1 MQELTLNLPEGI
13 DDGSFM
19 GRTAVRGIICQNEK
33 YLVVCGQ
40 LGDCKFPGGGME
52 QGEFLFGTLTREV
65 LEETGCHVKPDSIR
79 EGFLVHEKTKR
90 QAEEVLVMDSYYY
103 FCEVE
108 DNRDSKEAADA
119 SGYAVENFYEG
130 EAGTKVC
137 WLPLADMIARNEN
150 VKEPVLITVGYGKIG
165 GWLSAVCL
173 FSTLSQNVL
182 NQPLFAHPHI
192 LSNSN
197 KERHI

>member
-79 EGFLVHEKTKR
+79 EGFLVHEKTNR
-90 QAEEVLVMDSYYY
+90 QSEEVLVMDSYYY

-108 DNRDSKEAADA
+108 DIRDSKEAADA
-119 SGYAVENFYEG
+119 SGYVVGNFHEG

-137 WLPLADMIARNEN
+137 WLPLADMVARNEN
-150 VKEPVLITVGYGKIG
+150 VKE
-165 GWLSAVCL
+165 LSKAPWVVREL
-173 FSTLSQNVL
+173 LVMRELQK
-182 NQPLFAHPHI
+182 
-192 LSNSN
+192 NSL
-197 KERHI
+197 

>member
-1 MQELTLNLPEGI
+1 MQVLTFNLPEGI
-13 DDGSFM
+13 DDGCCM

-79 EGFLVHEKTKR
+79 EGFLVHEKTNR
-90 QAEEVLVMDSYYY
+90 QSEEVLVMDSYYY

-108 DNRDSKEAADA
+108 DIRDSKEVTDA
-119 SGYAVENFYEG
+119 SGYAVDNFYEG
-130 EAGTKVC
+130 EAGTMVC
-137 WLPLADMIARNEN
+137 WLPLADMVARNEN
-150 VKEPVLITVGYGKIG
+150 VKE
-165 GWLSAVCL
+165 
-173 FSTLSQNVL
+173 LSQAPWVVREL
-182 NQPLFAHPHI
+182 LVMRE
-192 LSNSN
+192 LLKNSL
-197 KERHI
+197 